1 MPGVQGERRTDHAT
15 VVVVHGLWM
24 TGAVFTL
31 QRVWLARNGYRVA
44 TFSYPSIRLGLD
56 EIASR
61 LARFVARLNVPRA
74 HFVGHSLGGLVV
86 LNMLALDAHAAA
98 GRIVLLGSPVAGS
111 RAAEQIA
118 QSSAGR
124 VLIGRAL
131 LGWRAERGAAIA
143 ARFEVG
149 MIAGTVRLGMGRFLA
164 KLPLPNDGVVC
175 LDETRMPGLR
185 DHLTMPVSHSGMIV
199 SSRVTRQICNFLE
212 LGHFAR

>member
-1 MPGVQGERRTDHAT
+1 M
-15 VVVVHGLWM
+15 VVVHGLWM

-31 QRVWLARNGYRVA
+31 QRVWLARHGYRVA

-61 LARFVARLNVPRA
+61 LARFVAGLNVPRT

-86 LNMLALDAHAAA
+86 LNMLALDARALA
-98 GRIVLLGSPVAGS
+98 GRVVLLGSPVAGS
-111 RAAEQIA
+111 RAVEQIA

-124 VLIGRAL
+124 VLVGRAL
-131 LGWRAERGAAIA
+131 LDWHAERGAAVA
-143 ARFEVG
+143 ARFDVG
-149 MIAGTVRLGMGRFLA
+149 MIAGTRRLGMGRFLA

-199 SSRVTRQICNFLE
+199 SAGVTRQVCNFLE
-212 LGHFAR
+212 LGYFAR

>member
-1 MPGVQGERRTDHAT
+1 M
-15 VVVVHGLWM
+15 VVVHGLWM
-24 TGAVFTL
+24 TGAVVTL
-31 QRVWLARNGYRVA
+31 QRVWLARHGYRVA

-56 EIASR
+56 QIASR
-61 LARFVARLNVPRA
+61 LARFVAGLNVPCT

-86 LNMLALDAHAAA
+86 LNMLALDARALA
-98 GRIVLLGSPVAGS
+98 GRVVLLGSPVAGS

-124 VLIGRAL
+124 VLVGRAL
-131 LGWRAERGAAIA
+131 LDWHAERGAAVA
-143 ARFEVG
+143 ARFDVG
-149 MIAGTVRLGMGRFLA
+149 MIAGTRRLGMGRFLA

-199 SSRVTRQICNFLE
+199 SAGVTRQACNFLE
-212 LGHFAR
+212 LGYFAR

>member
-1 MPGVQGERRTDHAT
+1 MQGERRSDRAT

-31 QRVWLARNGYRVA
+31 QRVWLARHGYRVA

-61 LARFVARLNVPRA
+61 LARFVAGLNVPRT

-86 LNMLALDAHAAA
+86 LNMLALDARALA
-98 GRIVLLGSPVAGS
+98 GRVVLLGSAVAGS
-111 RAAEQIA
+111 RAVEQIA

-124 VLIGRAL
+124 VLVGRAL
-131 LGWRAERGAAIA
+131 LDWHAERGAAVA
-143 ARFEVG
+143 ARFDVG
-149 MIAGTVRLGMGRFLA
+149 MIAGTRRLGMGRFLA

-199 SSRVTRQICNFLE
+199 SAGVIRQVCNFLE
-212 LGHFAR
+212 LGYFAR

>member
-1 MPGVQGERRTDHAT
+1 MQGERRSDPAT

-31 QRVWLARNGYRVA
+31 QRVWLARRGYRVA
-44 TFSYPSIRLGLD
+44 MFSYPSLRLGLD

-61 LARFVARLNVPRA
+61 LARFVAGLGVARP

-86 LNMLALDAHAAA
+86 LNMLALDVQALA
-98 GRIVLLGSPVAGS
+98 GRVVLLGSPVAGS
-111 RAAEQIA
+111 RAAEQIT

-124 VLIGRAL
+124 VLVGRAL
-131 LGWRAERGAAIA
+131 LDWGAERGATVA

-149 MIAGTVRLGMGRFLA
+149 VIAGTRRFGVGRFFA
-164 KLPLPNDGVVC
+164 RLPLPNDGVVC
-175 LDETRMPGLR
+175 LDETCMPGLR

>member
-1 MPGVQGERRTDHAT
+1 MQGERRSDRAT

-31 QRVWLARNGYRVA
+31 QRVWLARHGYRAA

-56 EIASR
+56 QIASR
-61 LARFVARLNVPRA
+61 LARFVAGLNVPRT

-86 LNMLALDAHAAA
+86 LNMLALDARALS
-98 GRIVLLGSPVAGS
+98 GRVVLLGSPVAGS

-118 QSSAGR
+118 RSSAGR
-124 VLIGRAL
+124 VLVGRAL
-131 LGWRAERGAAIA
+131 LDWQAERGAAVA
-143 ARFEVG
+143 ARFDVG
-149 MIAGTVRLGMGRFLA
+149 MIAGTRRLGMGRFLA

-199 SSRVTRQICNFLE
+199 SAGVTRQVCNFLE
-212 LGHFAR
+212 LGYFAR

>member
-1 MPGVQGERRTDHAT
+1 MQGERRSDRTT

-24 TGAVFTL
+24 TGAVFAL
-31 QRVWLARNGYRVA
+31 QRLWMARHGYRVA
-44 TFSYPSIRLGLD
+44 TFSYPSTRLGLD

-61 LARFVARLNVPRA
+61 LARFVAGLNVPGP

-86 LNMLALDAHAAA
+86 LNMLALDARALA
-98 GRIVLLGSPVAGS
+98 GRVVLLGSPVAGS

-124 VLIGRAL
+124 VLVGQAL
-131 LGWRAERGAAIA
+131 LDWHAERGAAVA
-143 ARFEVG
+143 ARFDVG
-149 MIAGTVRLGMGRFLA
+149 MIAGTRRLGMGRFLA

-199 SSRVTRQICNFLE
+199 SAGVTRQVCNFLE
-212 LGHFAR
+212 LGYFAR

>member
-1 MPGVQGERRTDHAT
+1 VQGEPEPDHAT

-31 QRVWLARNGYRVA
+31 QRVWLARHGYRVA

-56 EIASR
+56 QIASR
-61 LARFVARLNVPRA
+61 LARFVAGLNVPRT

-86 LNMLALDAHAAA
+86 LNMLALDARALA
-98 GRIVLLGSPVAGS
+98 GRVVLLGSPVAGS
-111 RAAEQIA
+111 RAVEQIA

-124 VLIGRAL
+124 VLVGRAL
-131 LGWRAERGAAIA
+131 LDWHAERGAAVA
-143 ARFEVG
+143 ARFDVG
-149 MIAGTVRLGMGRFLA
+149 MIAGTRRLGMGRFLA

-199 SSRVTRQICNFLE
+199 SSGVTRQVCNFLE
-212 LGHFAR
+212 LGYFAR